1 MGYEGWMMKDDGWQM
16 DDDGEQMRDGRWRIG
31 RQMDDE

>member
-1 MGYEGWMMKDDGWQM
+1 MGDEGEMMKDDGWQM
-16 DDDGEQMRDGRWRIG
+16 GDDGEQMRDGRWRIG

>member
-1 MGYEGWMMKDDGWQM
+1 MRDEGWMMEDKREQM
-16 DDDGEQMRDGRWRIG
+16 DDDGEQIRDGRWRIG

>member
-1 MGYEGWMMKDDGWQM
+1 MGYVGWMMKDDGWQM

>member
-1 MGYEGWMMKDDGWQM
+1 MEDEGWRMEDDERQM
-16 DDDGEQMRDGRWRIG
+16 DDYGEQMRDGRWRIG